1 MTQPQTPAAAPL
13 DEAAIERW
21 RQNIRRS
28 TFYNY
33 QVEMGAALTGRGE
46 FAAAQRMYESAVGLE
61 PASAEAR
68 FALFILPA
76 LMGGDPGG
84 DVDGATATRGLARL
98 LARLSRAED
107 QPVIDRLL
115 AFLPDLAP
123 QRPVR
128 LALARWYC
136 LSGQADAAR
145 AVLGDLGPVTP
156 VIPELRASDPG
167 AAVRLAQTALALGER
182 NLTADML
189 LASMEMADVDDPP
202 PPDDIGLSRLYT
214 QLAQR
219 LMQRQGYADGLICH
233 RWAVVLNP
241 ANGASLSGQARALM
255 MCDRVEEG
263 LAVAEPAALAYPH
276 EGWLLFFLG
285 QLSLMGRPPALAVER
300 LTQALTVA
308 RNLQDTM
315 LIAQCASLLGLAH
328 QAAGDLD
335 AAMAAHD
342 AAIAAR
348 PHLGLTHANRAQ
360 TLAARGDKAGARR
373 ALEEG
378 LALGREPMA
387 LTIAALLALE
397 QGDEKQA
404 ASLLHEA
411 RQFNPAQAW
420 IQPQTYPWARDT
432 LYALMGKLGF
442 IRPETKPRPS
452 LL

>member
-46 FAAAQRMYESAVGLE
+46 FAAAQRMYDSAAGLE

-76 LMGGDPGG
+76 LMGGDPVG
-84 DVDGATATRGLARL
+84 DLDGATATRGLARL

-107 QPVIDRLL
+107 QPVIDRML

-123 QRPVR
+123 QRLVR
-128 LALARWYC
+128 LALARWHC
-136 LSGQADAAR
+136 LAGQADAAR
-145 AVLGDLGPVTP
+145 AVLGDLCQLSHG
-156 VIPELRASDPG
+156 IPQLRASDAG
-167 AAVRLAQTALALGER
+167 AAVRLAHTALALGER

-202 PPDDIGLSRLYT
+202 PPDDSGLSRLYT
-214 QLAQR
+214 LLAQR
-219 LMQRQGYADGLICH
+219 LMQRQGYADALICH
-233 RWAVVLNP
+233 RWAVTLNP
-241 ANGASLSGQARALM
+241 ANTASLAGQARALLL
-255 MCDRVEEG
+255 CDRVEEG
-263 LAVAEPAALAYPH
+263 LAMIEPAALAHPH
-276 EGWLLFFLG
+276 DGGVLSFQG
-285 QLSLMGRPPALAVER
+285 QLTLMGRPAALAVER

-308 RNLQDTM
+308 QNLQDNM
-315 LIAQCASLLGLAH
+315 LIAQCASHLGLAF

-335 AAMAAHD
+335 GAMAAHD

-360 TLAARGDKAGARR
+360 ALAARGDRAGARR

-387 LTIAALLALE
+387 LTTAALLALE
-397 QGDEKQA
+397 DGDEKQA
-404 ASLLHEA
+404 IALLHEA

-420 IQPQTYPWARDT
+420 VQPQTYPWARDR
-432 LYALMGKLGF
+432 LYALMRKLGF
-442 IRPETKPRPS
+442 ARPETKPRPS